1 LLYSRPLFH
10 GNTNDRGGDNKE
22 RAVKDGPDGLNS
34 GTICDFFTN
43 RHLSNLHKFLI
54 MKNWSVSLLVAMTS
68 LVAFSQGKNKNDFN
82 TLLWQISGNGLQRPS
97 YLFGTIHMICSA
109 DAVLSDS
116 LKNAI
121 QNSDAI
127 YFEVDMDNLFEM
139 LGVVRKMKMRDDTT
153 LADLLGKED
162 YEKVKKY
169 FEDKGT
175 ILPFSILETY
185 KPLLAASMLMEAGTE
200 CESPEAMEEV
210 IMKEAKRYRINVRGL
225 ETMAYQLSIFDT
237 IPYKMQA
244 MQLVKYVDDAD
255 KGQTDNKDYNTLLQA
270 YKDQDL
276 SKLEELTKTTDMG
289 IANFTD
295 ILLYNRNRNWVEK
308 LKTILPDKSIVIAVG
323 AGHLPGEKGVI
334 NLLRKAG
341 YTVKP
346 VPNKIRR
353 SNQI

>member
-1 LLYSRPLFH
+1 LM
-10 GNTNDRGGDNKE
+10 
-22 RAVKDGPDGLNS
+22 A
-34 GTICDFFTN
+34 
-43 RHLSNLHKFLI
+43 
-54 MKNWSVSLLVAMTS
+54 MASLTAM
-68 LVAFSQGKNKNDFN
+68 AQEKNKTQFN

-97 YLFGTIHMICSA
+97 YLFGTIHLICSG

-116 LKNAI
+116 LKKAI
-121 QNSDAI
+121 QGSDAV

-153 LADLLGKED
+153 LADLLDKAD

-175 ILPFSILETY
+175 LLPFSILETY
-185 KPLLAASMLMEAGTE
+185 KPLLAASMLMETGSE

-210 IMKEAKRYRINVRGL
+210 IMKEAKNYSKNVKGL
-225 ETMAYQLSIFDT
+225 ETMSYQMSIFDT

-255 KGQTDNKDYNTLLQA
+255 KGQTDNKEYDRLVQA

-276 SKLEELTKTTDMG
+276 SKLEELTKSSDMG

-295 ILLYNRNRNWVEK
+295 ILLYNRNQNWVEK
-308 LKTILPDKSIVIAVG
+308 LKTILPDRSVVVAVG
-323 AGHLPGEKGVI
+323 AGHLPGERGVI

-346 VPNKIRR
+346 IPNKTRKT
-353 SNQI
+353 NQI

>member
-1 LLYSRPLFH
+1 MVAL
-10 GNTNDRGGDNKE
+10 
-22 RAVKDGPDGLNS
+22 A
-34 GTICDFFTN
+34 
-43 RHLSNLHKFLI
+43 
-54 MKNWSVSLLVAMTS
+54 SVT
-68 LVAFSQGKNKNDFN
+68 AFSQEKNKNQFN

-97 YLFGTIHMICSA
+97 YLFGTIHLICSG

-116 LKNAI
+116 LKRAI
-121 QNSDAI
+121 QNSDAV

-139 LGVVRKMKMRDDTT
+139 LGVVRKMKMRNDTT
-153 LADLLGKED
+153 LADLLDKDD

-200 CESPEAMEEV
+200 CQSPEAMEEV
-210 IMKEAKRYRINVRGL
+210 IMKEAKSHGIRVKGL
-225 ETMAYQLSIFDT
+225 ETMNYQMSIFDT
-237 IPYKMQA
+237 IPYKTQA
-244 MQLVKYVDDAD
+244 MQLVKYVDDAGKGPTDSKEYD
-255 KGQTDNKDYNTLLQA
+255 KLMQA

-276 SKLEELTKTTDMG
+276 SKLEELTRSTDMG

-308 LKTILPDKSIVIAVG
+308 LKSILPDKSVIVAVG
-323 AGHLPGEKGVI
+323 AGHLPGEQGVI

-346 VPNKIRR
+346 VPNKPRR
-353 SNQI
+353 TNQI

>member
-1 LLYSRPLFH
+1 
-10 GNTNDRGGDNKE
+10 
-22 RAVKDGPDGLNS
+22 
-34 GTICDFFTN
+34 
-43 RHLSNLHKFLI
+43 
-54 MKNWSVSLLVAMTS
+54 MKNWSVGLLVAITS
-68 LVAFSQGKNKNDFN
+68 LTSLAQEKNKKDYN
-82 TLLWQISGNGLQRPS
+82 TLLWQITGNGLQRPS
-97 YLFGTIHMICSA
+97 YLFGTIHMICSD

-121 QNSDAI
+121 QASDAV

-153 LADLLGKED
+153 LADLLNKED

-175 ILPFSILETY
+175 VLPFSVLETY
-185 KPLLAASMLMEAGTE
+185 KPLLAASMLMESGVD
-200 CESPEAMEEV
+200 CHSPEAMEEV
-210 IMKEAKRYRINVRGL
+210 IMQEAKRYNKNVKGL
-225 ETMAYQLSIFDT
+225 ETMAYQMSIFDT

-255 KGQTDNKDYNTLLQA
+255 KGPTDDEDYDKLLQA

-276 SKLEELTKTTDMG
+276 SKLEELTKSIDMG
-289 IANFTD
+289 ISNFTD
-295 ILLYNRNRNWVEK
+295 ILLYNRNQNWVEK
-308 LKTILPDKSIVIAVG
+308 LKEILPDKAVVVAVG

-346 VPNKIRR
+346 VPNKVKK

>member
-1 LLYSRPLFH
+1 MM
-10 GNTNDRGGDNKE
+10 
-22 RAVKDGPDGLNS
+22 V
-34 GTICDFFTN
+34 
-43 RHLSNLHKFLI
+43 
-54 MKNWSVSLLVAMTS
+54 MTS
-68 LVAFSQGKNKNDFN
+68 LITAAQQKNQSSLN

-97 YLFGTIHMICSA
+97 YLFGTIHMICSE

-116 LKNAI
+116 LKAAI
-121 QNSDAI
+121 ENSDVV

-139 LGVVRKMKMRDDTT
+139 LGVMRKMKMRNDTT
-153 LADLLGKED
+153 LADLLNKED

-169 FEDKGT
+169 FEGKET
-175 ILPFSILETY
+175 LLPFSVLETY
-185 KPLLAASMLMEAGTE
+185 KPLLAASMLMEGSSA

-210 IMKEAKRYRINVRGL
+210 IMKEAKHHGKTVKGL
-225 ETMAYQLSIFDT
+225 ETMAFQMSIFDT

-244 MQLVKYVDDAD
+244 IQLLKYVDDAGRGD
-255 KGQTDNKDYNTLLQA
+255 TDNKEYDKLMQA

-295 ILLYNRNRNWVEK
+295 ILLYNRNKNWVEK
-308 LKTILPDKSIVIAVG
+308 LKNIMPGNPVVIAVG
-323 AGHLPGEKGVI
+323 AGHLPGDKGVI